1 MGGSPPV
8 SLEVDKDITCV
19 SVELDEKAGG
29 KEFVCRVCNLRDK
42 LCTGERTEMFAP
54 ARHLNIGIFNAP
66 VSVA

>member
-29 KEFVCRVCNLRDK
+29 KEFVCVYNLREK

>member
-19 SVELDEKAGG
+19 SMGLDEKAGG
-29 KEFVCRVCNLRDK
+29 KEFVCVYNLKEK
-42 LCTGERTEMFAP
+42 LCTGQGTEMFAP
-54 ARHLNIGIFNAP
+54 ARHLNIGILNAP